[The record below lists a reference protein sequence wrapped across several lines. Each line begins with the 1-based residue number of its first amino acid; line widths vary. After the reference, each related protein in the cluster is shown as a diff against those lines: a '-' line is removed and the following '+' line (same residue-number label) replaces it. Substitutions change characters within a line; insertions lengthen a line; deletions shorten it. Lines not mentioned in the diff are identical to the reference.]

1 MTRPPAD
8 AAPERLVVGLV
19 RGLQGLR
26 GTVRVEVLSDVPE
39 RFQSGSV
46 LYREGSMDPL
56 TVTWQQADGP
66 GLLVRFRE
74 VRTREQAVQLL
85 DGYHEAETLPTD
97 LADDAV
103 WWLEVEG
110 VVVGTADGQVL
121 GRCIDVFRSGGGEVL
136 VVEGGA
142 FGELLIP
149 VVRPIIVEF
158 APRESRIVVDADA
171 LGLEPVRPR
180 RPRGR
185 RSSRAALPSASSDA
199 VTPAPSVAGDP
210 ETG

>member
-1 MTRPPAD
+1 
-8 AAPERLVVGLV
+8 
-19 RGLQGLR
+19 
-26 GTVRVEVLSDVPE
+26 VPE

-46 LYREGSMDPL
+46 LYREGSLDPL

-85 DGYHEAETLPTD
+85 DGYLEAETLPTD

-103 WWLEVEG
+103 WWHEVEG
-110 VVVGTADGQVL
+110 VVVRTADGQEL